1 MKIGIL
7 TVFDAVNYGSYL
19 QAFCL
24 QEYLKKLGHDVVFV
38 KRNSLVYE
46 KWRLTSLF
54 TYKPSK
60 FTFKSKLAK
69 GYINAWKTFCVERSP
84 SNLDV
89 LIIGSDE
96 MWELNNVTFNT
107 IPEYFGNKI
116 SAKKKITYAVS
127 SNSTKKEDI
136 LKYPFIQEGLK
147 SFSSISVRDK
157 STYEAY
163 SPYLQVIPKYS
174 VDPTLIID
182 IREYIVKSNLENYI
196 LCYTYTFQDYMIAAV
211 KKLAKDTGKKI
222 IVVGQNF
229 DWADLCIP
237 ATPFEFLGLLNGADF
252 IVTDTFHGTT
262 LSIALKKQFVAFA
275 YKTKVYRALEL
286 FHMLDRNVNNN
297 MDLMEL
303 YDKKIDYKT
312 IYDNYIIPL
321 QTQSRDYLKCAIGE

>member
-7 TVFDAVNYGSYL
+7 TVFDAVNYGSFL

-24 QEYLKKLGHDVVFV
+24 QEYLKNLGHDVVMV
-38 KRNSLVYE
+38 KKNSLIYE
-46 KWRLTSLF
+46 KWRFTSLF
-54 TYKPSK
+54 TYHPKK
-60 FTFKSKLAK
+60 IAFKRKLSK
-69 GYINAWKTFCVERSP
+69 GYFASWKAFNVERNP
-84 SNLDV
+84 KDLDV
-89 LIIGSDE
+89 LIVGSDE

-147 SFSSISVRDK
+147 SFSSVSVRDK

-163 SPYLQVIPKYS
+163 SPYLHVIPKYT

-182 IREYIVKSNLENYI
+182 IREYIVKSNIENYI
-196 LCYTYTFQDYMIAAV
+196 LCYTYTFKDYMIAAV

-222 IVVGQNF
+222 IVVGQKF

-286 FHMLDRNVNNN
+286 FHMLDRDVNNN
-297 MDLMEL
+297 MELMEF
-303 YDKKIDYKT
+303 YNKKIDYKT
-312 IYDNYIIPL
+312 IYDNYISPL
-321 QTQSRDYLKCAIGE
+321 QTQSKDYLKCAIGE